1 MIYLEIAH
9 KKLIMNSVSPIPN
22 MFPRYK
28 SLIWKDINVKGIIDH
43 KDGMIKLSIFKFNF
57 WMKHPIRK

>member
-1 MIYLEIAH
+1 
-9 KKLIMNSVSPIPN
+9 MNSVSPIPN